1 MEYISEP
8 ETLDLLEEKVEIR
21 GLSRR
26 KEMEKKMEMYRNK
39 RKRNTEEEKQKEK
52 TTENSGKR

>member
-8 ETLDLLEEKVEIR
+8 ETLDLLEEKVKIR

-39 RKRNTEEEKQKEK
+39 RKRNIEEEKPKEK

>member
-8 ETLDLLEEKVEIR
+8 ETLDLLEEKVKIR

-39 RKRNTEEEKQKEK
+39 RKRNIEEEKPKKK

>member
-1 MEYISEP
+1 VEYISEP
-8 ETLDLLEEKVEIR
+8 ETLDLLEEKVKIR

-39 RKRNTEEEKQKEK
+39 RKRNIEEEKPKKK